1 MVHPHGLGE
10 HPLLFYVSEM
20 THLLQLLLH
29 SARDSLRSGIAFQ
42 MTQSVSDQ
50 RILIESRV
58 VIVQEAA

>member
-1 MVHPHGLGE
+1 MVHRHGLGE
-10 HPLLFYVSEM
+10 HPLPFYVSEM
-20 THLLQLLLH
+20 THSLQLLLH
-29 SARDSLRSGIAFQ
+29 SDRAAQRSGFAFQ